1 MKKVAVFTGNRAE
14 FGLQLPLLKE
24 LDKSVNIELT
34 LLIGASHIDENF
46 GLTIKEVEDYG
57 FHSNYLIDFKHDSDN
72 LDSNSI
78 TISKGISLVTD
89 ALSKIKPD
97 LFIVYADRYEGFAA
111 LIASTQMGII
121 TAHFEGGDIT
131 EGGTFDDS
139 VRHAM
144 TKLAHL
150 HFTTNEDATKRILQ
164 LGEPKENIFT
174 VGLPSVDLIK
184 AGEFSDESELV
195 ERYKLQNINNII
207 VFTQHPIPI
216 EKDNISNEFESIE
229 SAFKSLK
236 IANLKIICTYPN
248 SDIGGKEIINILKR
262 WEKAYDFIDVYES
275 LGRRD
280 FHGLLN
286 LNNSSSVIRVCYVG
300 NSSAGVKETPAL
312 KCPSIIIGDRQKGRL
327 HSTNVVFVDN
337 NEEYIS
343 KKISMVFDSDVFINT
358 CKEAINPY
366 GDGTMGKQSLEIIEN
381 INLNKK
387 LLKKSFKDI
396 NFTN

>member
-24 LDKSVNIELT
+24 LDKSVNIDLT

-46 GLTIKEVEDYG
+46 GLTIREVEDYG
-57 FHSNYLIDFKHDSDN
+57 FYSNYLIDFKHDSDN

-78 TISKGISLVTD
+78 TISKGISLVSD

-111 LIASTQMGII
+111 LIASTQMGIV

-164 LGEPKENIFT
+164 LGEPKKNIFT
-174 VGLPSVDLIK
+174 VGLPSIDLIK

-195 ERYKLQNINNII
+195 DRYKLQNINNII

-286 LNNSSSVIRVCYVG
+286 LNNSSSVIRACYVG

-327 HSTNVVFVDN
+327 HSTNVIFVDL
-337 NEEYIS
+337 
-343 KKISMVFDSDVFINT
+343 
-358 CKEAINPY
+358 
-366 GDGTMGKQSLEIIEN
+366 SLIHI
-381 INLNKK
+381 
-387 LLKKSFKDI
+387 
-396 NFTN
+396 

>member
-24 LDKSVNIELT
+24 LDKSSNIDLT
-34 LLIGASHIDENF
+34 LLIGASHIDKEF

-57 FHSNYLIDFKHDSDN
+57 FRSNYLIDFKHQSDS

-78 TISKGISLVTD
+78 TISKGISLVAE
-89 ALSKIKPD
+89 ALTQIKPD

-121 TAHFEGGDIT
+121 TAHFEGGDVT

-150 HFTTNEDATKRILQ
+150 HFTTNKDATKRILQ
-164 LGEPKENIFT
+164 LGEPKKNVFT

-184 AGEFSDESELV
+184 DGQFSNESELV
-195 ERYKLQNINNII
+195 DKYKLQNINNII

-216 EKDNISNEFESIE
+216 EKDNISKEFESIE
-229 SAFKSLK
+229 NAFK
-236 IANLKIICTYPN
+236 NLELTNFKIICTYPN
-248 SDIGGKEIINILKR
+248 SDIGGKEIIDILRR
-262 WEKAYDFIDVYES
+262 WEKTYDFIDVYES
-275 LGRRD
+275 LGRKD

-286 LNNSSSVIRVCYVG
+286 LNNTDSAIRSCYIG
-300 NSSAGVKETPAL
+300 NSSAGIKETPAL
-312 KCPSIIIGDRQKGRL
+312 KAPAVIIGNRQKGRL
-327 HSTNVVFVDN
+327 HSSNVLFVNPDTDEIINSIHTVYKN
-337 NEEYIS
+337 NSFLES
-343 KKISMVFDSDVFINT
+343 
-358 CKEAINPY
+358 CKNAINPY
-366 GDGTMGKQSLEIIEN
+366 GDGSMGETSLKIIEN
-381 INLNKK
+381 LELNSE
-387 LLKKSFKDI
+387 LLKKEFTDLEFKI
-396 NFTN
+396 

>member
-1 MKKVAVFTGNRAE
+1 LKKVAVFTGNRAE

-24 LDKSVNIELT
+24 LDKSSNIDLT
-34 LLIGASHIDENF
+34 LLIGASHIDEEF

-89 ALSKIKPD
+89 ALAEIKPD

-144 TKLAHL
+144 TKLAHI

-195 ERYKLQNINNII
+195 KRYKLENVNNII

-216 EKDNISNEFESIE
+216 EKDNISKEFEAIE
-229 SAFKSLK
+229 NAL
-236 IANLKIICTYPN
+236 INLELTNFKIICTYPN
-248 SDIGGKEIINILKR
+248 SDIGGKEIIKILKR
-262 WEKAYDFIDVYES
+262 WEKAYEFIDVYES
-275 LGRRD
+275 LGRKD

-286 LNNSSSVIRVCYVG
+286 LNNTSSEIRSCYLG

-312 KCPSIIIGDRQKGRL
+312 KCPSIIIGNRQKGRL
-327 HSTNVVFVDN
+327 HSTNVIFVEENKEQISNAISLVFNDD
-337 NEEYIS
+337 E
-343 KKISMVFDSDVFINT
+343 FINICQET
-358 CKEAINPY
+358 INPY
-366 GDGTMGKQSLEIIEN
+366 GDGSMGKKSLKIIEN
-381 INLNKK
+381 LKLNEK

-396 NFTN
+396 DFMY